1 MIRKKTSKP
10 RRSLKTQA
18 SPAASLLL
26 GKDHSQ
32 SCNKEKS
39 AEMQPVYKGHVCPIC
54 LEEVAKM
61 EAV

>member
-1 MIRKKTSKP
+1 M
-10 RRSLKTQA
+10 KTQA
-18 SPAASLLL
+18 SPATSLLV

-32 SCNKEKS
+32 SWNREIS